1 MTPLRLATLGLAS
14 LLTATAPAHE
24 AADHPDHKFEE
35 GQHYTVLE
43 NIPPAEVPEG
53 KIELIKFFWYGC
65 PHCYRLE
72 PLLKPWL
79 EERADT
85 VHVRL
90 VPTVFS
96 ARWVVGARVY
106 YTLELM
112 DRLDLHPVV
121 FNLVHEQ
128 GRPLQSGEGI
138 GRMLEIFEIDPEAFA
153 ETFRSQAV
161 TDRLEEARELPKT
174 YGIDGVPALA
184 VGGRYRITTRNA
196 TNYQMLLDIADFLV
210 HEKP

>member
-1 MTPLRLATLGLAS
+1 MTLSRLAALGLAG
-14 LLTATAPAHE
+14 LLTAAASAHE
-24 AADHPDHKFEE
+24 TADHPDYKFEE

-43 NIPPAEVPEG
+43 NIPSAEVPEG
-53 KIELIKFFWYGC
+53 KTELIEFFWYGC

-79 EERADT
+79 EERTDT

-96 ARWVVGARVY
+96 ARWAVGARVY

-112 DRLDLHPVV
+112 GRLDLHPVV

-128 GRPLQSGEGI
+128 NRPLQSGEGI
-138 GRMLEIFEIDPEAFA
+138 GRMLEIFEIDPVAFA

-184 VGGRYRITTRNA
+184 VDGRYLITTRNA
-196 TNYQMLLDIADFLV
+196 TNYQMLLDIADFLI